1 LARTSVKTSDK
12 SAGQDRRRS
21 LDLALAQIEKNHGR
35 GAIMRFGEV
44 EISDVG
50 VIPTGSISLD
60 AALGIGGV
68 PRGRIAEIFGP
79 ESSGKTTLAL
89 HLVANS
95 QRQGGLAA
103 YIDAEHA
110 MDPVYTRKLGVNL
123 DDMLISQPDSGEQAL
138 DITEQLARSNSL
150 DIIVI
155 DSVAALVPRAEL
167 NGEMGDSHV
176 GLQARLMSQALR
188 KLTAVVA
195 QSKTALVF
203 INQIREKIGVMFGS
217 NETTSGGRALKFY
230 SSVRIDVRRVGSL
243 KDGDR
248 HIGNR
253 VRAKVAKNK
262 CAPPFATAEFDL
274 LFGEGISFHG
284 DLIDLG
290 VAQGIVGK
298 SGSWLSYNDQRIG
311 QGRENARQ
319 FLKDN
324 AEICAEIEAKVREKV
339 MAPFA
344 PARDGK
350 RGDVKS
356 VAGED

>member
-1 LARTSVKTSDK
+1 
-12 SAGQDRRRS
+12 
-21 LDLALAQIEKNHGR
+21 
-35 GAIMRFGEV
+35 
-44 EISDVG
+44 
-50 VIPTGSISLD
+50 
-60 AALGIGGV
+60 
-68 PRGRIAEIFGP
+68 
-79 ESSGKTTLAL
+79 
-89 HLVANS
+89 
-95 QRQGGLAA
+95 
-103 YIDAEHA
+103 
-110 MDPVYTRKLGVNL
+110 
-123 DDMLISQPDSGEQAL
+123 
-138 DITEQLARSNSL
+138 
-150 DIIVI
+150 
-155 DSVAALVPRAEL
+155 
-167 NGEMGDSHV
+167 MGDSHV

-188 KLTAVVA
+188 KLTAIVA
-195 QSKTALVF
+195 KSRTTLVF